1 MEKIIITIGRQ
12 FGAGG
17 RELGKKL
24 AEKLKIPYYDKEI
37 MAAIAEK
44 SGLSKEYLTQNDE
57 VATNSFL
64 YSLVMGTR
72 TLSGQKTVEE
82 IKMEAQ
88 REVMKELAE
97 KGSCII
103 IGRLADY
110 TLREE
115 NIFRIFLS
123 AEKEDRIQR
132 VCNRDHLSEVEAL
145 KKIHKMDKLRAS
157 YYSEYADAEWGRAGN
172 YDLCI
177 NLSKISTEKAIDMII
192 MNVSDW
198 RRETRI

>member
-1 MEKIIITIGRQ
+1 M
-12 FGAGG
+12 
-17 RELGKKL
+17 
-24 AEKLKIPYYDKEI
+24 
-37 MAAIAEK
+37 K

-82 IKMEAQ
+82 IKMDAQ

-123 AEKEDRIQR
+123 AEKEDPVQR
-132 VCNRDHLSEVEAL
+132 VCNRDHLSEAEAL
-145 KKIHKMDKLRAS
+145 KKIHKLDKLRAS
-157 YYSEYADAEWGRAGN
+157 YYSEYADTVWGRAGN

-177 NLSKISTEKAIDMII
+177 DLSKIRIEKVIDMII
-192 MNVSDW
+192 MNVSK
-198 RRETRI
+198 TLS